1 MMQSLR
7 SRLIVGM
14 LLGMAVLLVAAGAT
28 IYVVQRRQLQRAFDD
43 ALLGAANSLTLL
55 VHPGPFGHWFDTNGL
70 ERLPVVQAGVGILFQ
85 MWSDQPIDV
94 PAPRSTFDDEPE
106 DTGRPGPSRDEDFHP
121 DDPPPPA
128 GRRPGETWPR
138 HGDDPATPSAAPPP
152 RGPREPRWEPW
163 SRKRVIRSAALG
175 ELDLPRLETAI
186 GGSRF
191 AAITLPDGRPGR
203 AVGVQ
208 FRVPHL
214 LPGPR
219 RTPPAELTVVA
230 AASTAQLEQ
239 QLGFL
244 GMLLAATAL
253 GTMAVAAGVA
263 WLVVGRGLRPLAR
276 VARRIAALD
285 ETGLKQRI
293 DDRGVPLEIVAVV
306 KQLNGLLGRLDE
318 AFERERALTADVA
331 HELRTP
337 VAEVRT
343 ITEITLRRQRD
354 PEEYRAAL
362 GEVLDAITALQGLVE
377 KLLVL
382 ARLEAGQIKLALGPV
397 ALAPRLEQHWG
408 RVGSR
413 AAARGVTF
421 EARVPEEVAVL
432 ADAPLLD
439 VVLVNALS
447 NAAACAL
454 DGSRISAEVS
464 DDGTR
469 CRLTIVNAGCEL
481 SAAEV
486 GRVFDRFWRA
496 DAARSRSGLNCGL
509 GLTLVRRAMEA
520 MGGQAAA
527 RVDPERCFVLTLA
540 FQSAAGSG

>member
-1 MMQSLR
+1 MQSLR

-14 LLGMAVLLVAAGAT
+14 LVGMAVLQVAAGTT

-85 MWSDQPIDV
+85 MWSDQPIDM
-94 PAPRSTFDDEPE
+94 PAPRPSFDGGPE
-106 DTGRPGPSRDEDFHP
+106 DAGRLGPSRDEDIHP
-121 DDPPPPA
+121 DDRPPSA

-138 HGDDPATPSAAPPP
+138 RVDDPPPPSAEPSP

-163 SRKRVIRSAALG
+163 SRERVIRSAALG

-186 GGSRF
+186 GKSRF

-230 AASTAQLEQ
+230 AASTVQLEQ

-253 GTMAVAAGVA
+253 GTMAVSGGVA

-276 VARRIAALD
+276 VARRIGALD

-293 DDRGVPLEIVAVV
+293 DDRGVPREIVAVAR
-306 KQLNGLLGRLDE
+306 QLNGLLGRLDE

-337 VAEVRT
+337 VSEVRT
-343 ITEITLRRQRD
+343 ITEITLRRQREPD
-354 PEEYRAAL
+354 EYRAAL
-362 GEVLDAITALQGLVE
+362 GEVLDAITALQELVE

-382 ARLEAGQIKLALGPV
+382 ARLEAGQMKLELRPL
-397 ALAPRLEQHWG
+397 ALAPRLEQHWV
-408 RVGSR
+408 RVGAR
-413 AAARGVTF
+413 AAARGVVF
-421 EARVPEEVAVL
+421 AVRDPEELPVL
-432 ADAPLLD
+432 ADGPLLD
-439 VVLVNALS
+439 VVLANALS
-447 NAAACAL
+447 NAATCAP
-454 DGSRISAEVS
+454 DGSRITAEL
-464 DDGTR
+464 DDVGPR

-481 SAAEV
+481 SVAEA

-520 MGGQAAA
+520 MGGQATA
-527 RVDPERCFVLTLA
+527 RVDAERCFVLTLT
-540 FQSAAGSG
+540 FQRAARSG